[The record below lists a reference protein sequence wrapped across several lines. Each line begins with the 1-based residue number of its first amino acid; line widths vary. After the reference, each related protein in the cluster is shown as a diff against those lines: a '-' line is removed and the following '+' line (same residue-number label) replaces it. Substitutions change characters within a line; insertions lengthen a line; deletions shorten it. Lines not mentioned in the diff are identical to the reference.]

1 MDGFLVGRLLMR
13 FWALKTFQASNEV
26 VIFDRSDRGRPR
38 LLLNNDAKTWTFN
51 VSHAGDYTVFVAQSK
66 YVPCGRLYKPRL
78 VYFLSPFSLYCRA
91 VSLCTKKGNSSIG
104 ALKSTVYNR

>member
-66 YVPCGRLYKPRL
+66 YRAGAFISRGLYIFYPLFHYIVEQL
-78 VYFLSPFSLYCRA
+78 VYVL
-91 VSLCTKKGNSSIG
+91 KKEILQSGP
-104 ALKSTVYNR
+104 